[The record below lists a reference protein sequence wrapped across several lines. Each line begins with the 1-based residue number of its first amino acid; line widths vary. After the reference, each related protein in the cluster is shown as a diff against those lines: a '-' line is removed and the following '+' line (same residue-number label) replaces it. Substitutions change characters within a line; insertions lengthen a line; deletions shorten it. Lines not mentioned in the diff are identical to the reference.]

1 MISKSSL
8 IKQKLQLRR
17 NLEGCL
23 CIKHQH
29 PHSCLWAWSSR
40 NLSTCTFYP
49 SCRILTNLPTR
60 RRLVVFATEQ
70 EGIPKSLQTTAL
82 CDQRKILQE
91 RIQSWEALRT
101 VYMPGLLQ
109 IQTDLGVTPI
119 AIWNSNPNPEEV
131 NLYLPSAIPSNRRN
145 AACVPNLPE
154 MELQLRTAQCDS
166 SLQGLRTTLRVKT
179 RMVYFKNKNIRG
191 QREGTRS
198 RSIID
203 RVHKRAIQF
212 VQKYRAARR
221 AKLSL
226 EGPGQWELT
235 YQELRNEDVRGF
247 ASGKPKTKVVRQGIW
262 EDGHAPPEPE
272 EQALLGD
279 ETESDPDLN
288 DGTEDGP
295 PPKKRRK
302 QGTGETRKELSWIWQ
317 TTPLTLNQDDKDI
330 LLAEWAR
337 SRARVR
343 RTTEEVMLLREEMRR
358 VLDFLEWR
366 AKWWDAQGNIRSQ
379 VGLELK
385 EGLHA
390 YASQQAALQRSLAA
404 SFKSL
409 WTTPLADIDEL
420 LERLDPQG
428 GDGEDEEDVDPGEE

>member
-1 MISKSSL
+1 
-8 IKQKLQLRR
+8 
-17 NLEGCL
+17 
-23 CIKHQH
+23 
-29 PHSCLWAWSSR
+29 
-40 NLSTCTFYP
+40 
-49 SCRILTNLPTR
+49 
-60 RRLVVFATEQ
+60 
-70 EGIPKSLQTTAL
+70 
-82 CDQRKILQE
+82 
-91 RIQSWEALRT
+91 
-101 VYMPGLLQ
+101 MPGLLQ

-317 TTPLTLNQDDKDI
+317 TTP
-330 LLAEWAR
+330 
-337 SRARVR
+337 S
-343 RTTEEVMLLREEMRR
+343 
-358 VLDFLEWR
+358 
-366 AKWWDAQGNIRSQ
+366 
-379 VGLELK
+379 
-385 EGLHA
+385 H
-390 YASQQAALQRSLAA
+390 
-404 SFKSL
+404 
-409 WTTPLADIDEL
+409 
-420 LERLDPQG
+420 
-428 GDGEDEEDVDPGEE
+428 